1 MMTVLLVEYGSF
13 FTRLEKADARYKFN
27 KSKLRLGVLALFVFS
42 ASILGS
48 VMLANCYVDFI
59 KPAKNFNNE
68 QFTKTK
74 AVGDSVQKS
83 IALIREARPEEIE
96 VCSII
101 QELLDMPTGISL
113 LSIDIQP
120 EHYVVKGMATDMS
133 LPHEYLRRLE
143 FPRMEKAIS
152 DIKSDDVVVSFTITV
167 DAVKKARE
175 KGGKK

>member
-1 MMTVLLVEYGSF
+1 MMTLLPVEYGSF

-27 KSKLRLGVLALFVFS
+27 KPRLRLYVLALFVFS

-48 VMLANCYVDFI
+48 VILANFYLDFI

-74 AVGDSVQKS
+74 AVADSVQKS

-101 QELLDMPTGISL
+101 QKLLDKPSGISL

-120 EHYVVKGMATDMS
+120 EHYVVKGVATDMS
-133 LPHEYLRRLE
+133 LPHEYLSRLE

-152 DIKSDDVVVSFTITV
+152 DIKSDEVAVSFTITV
-167 DAVKKARE
+167 DAVKKTRE
-175 KGGKK
+175 KGGRK